1 MVSNKSP
8 EFRGLN
14 GLITIASANCMEQG
28 SSLAQKD
35 PAESE
40 TASAGDQFMF
50 IVPQLPDF
58 PAEVGGSYSR
68 G

>member
-1 MVSNKSP
+1 
-8 EFRGLN
+8 
-14 GLITIASANCMEQG
+14 MEQG

-35 PAESE
+35 PTESE

>member
-1 MVSNKSP
+1 
-8 EFRGLN
+8 
-14 GLITIASANCMEQG
+14 MEQA

-35 PAESE
+35 PTESE
-40 TASAGDQFMF
+40 TASAGDQFIF

-58 PAEVGGSYSR
+58 PTEVDGSYSC